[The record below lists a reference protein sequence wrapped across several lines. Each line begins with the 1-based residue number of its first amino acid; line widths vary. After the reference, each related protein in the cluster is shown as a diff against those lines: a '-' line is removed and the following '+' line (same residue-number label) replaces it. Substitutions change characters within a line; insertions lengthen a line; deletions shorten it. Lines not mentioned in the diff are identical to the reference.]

1 MRIISLLSV
10 FALILLG
17 TTISSCSSLKSA
29 SSSVKTEVSKIDVP
43 PNVSSNKLSKK
54 RLKN

>member
-1 MRIISLLSV
+1 MLKSSLFTVVFLVV
-10 FALILLG
+10 FASFL
-17 TTISSCSSLKSA
+17 SSCSSLKKIGNTT
-29 SSSVKTEVSKIDVP
+29 KTEISKIELP